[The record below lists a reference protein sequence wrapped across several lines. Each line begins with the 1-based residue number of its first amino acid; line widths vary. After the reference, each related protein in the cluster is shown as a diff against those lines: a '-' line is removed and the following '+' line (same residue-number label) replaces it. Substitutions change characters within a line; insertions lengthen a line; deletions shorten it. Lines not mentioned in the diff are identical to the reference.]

1 MLDFRPSRSLWLCAL
16 LIPCVSLGQPPA
28 AKVEPVVDDYYG
40 TQVTDPYRWMES
52 GKDPDW
58 LPWLKA
64 QGGHTQAVFAA
75 LPGRAALLAD
85 VAARSGELSSVGMAE
100 LAGGRV
106 FHEIRAAGEQDTKLM
121 LREADGR
128 IRVLFDPGTMQG
140 DGDQVLDRWMAAP
153 DGRHVLVAVSK
164 RGTEHS
170 TLRVLD
176 VDSGALLDVAIPH
189 AMGLSWTGDSRGF
202 SYLKFVGEPGTP
214 SYFVNNEPRLHAL
227 GSPGDDV
234 VLARRGEAG
243 LQAVPE
249 QFLLVVFEPSSD
261 TALAIVRDGRSEAAV
276 YRADADATMRGQPQW
291 TLVAGFD
298 DVVVDMGLAGDR
310 LYLTSKKNASGGR
323 ILQTSASAPD
333 LANARALPLPGEP
346 VIESILSTGG
356 GLLVRTIDGASSGL
370 WRVREDGAA
379 EQVALPFAGSVP
391 WVHGTAASGDVLVA
405 MTGWFTP
412 NTVYRLD
419 LDGGDAH
426 DLALVPPP
434 PFDTTG
440 YEARRRVAIA
450 RDGVQVPYTLVM
462 KKDATPDAT
471 TPVLLEA
478 YGSYGYPAS
487 PRFNARM
494 LAFLDRGGVYAVA
507 NVRGGGEFGRDWH
520 YAGKAATKA
529 NTWRDAIDVA
539 ETLVADRIGSPAT
552 MTLLGTS
559 AGGVMLGGA
568 INERPDLFSG
578 AIANVGFMN
587 PIRYVSEQN
596 YADIEEWGGPITDA
610 QSFRTMYDLDP
621 YQHIREG
628 VDYPATL
635 VVSGLNDP
643 RAATFH
649 SAKYAAR
656 LAAATASAEPVLLRI
671 DFEAGHGM
679 GSSRRQL
686 DEVWTDIY
694 AFALWQG
701 GMREFQ
707 PGAAT
712 TVP

>member
-1 MLDFRPSRSLWLCAL
+1 MPSATRSTFPL
-16 LIPCVSLGQPPA
+16 LLVLLLPLATSHAGPPT
-28 AKVEPVVDDYYG
+28 AKLLPVVDDYYG

-64 QGGHTQAVFAA
+64 QGAHTQSVFAA
-75 LPGRAALLAD
+75 LPGRTGLLAD
-85 VAARSGELSSVGMAE
+85 VAARSGELSSVGSAE

-121 LREADGR
+121 VREADGR
-128 IRVLFDPGTMQG
+128 VRVLFDPSAMQG
-140 DGDQVLDRWMAAP
+140 EDEQVLDRWMAAP
-153 DGRHVLVAVSK
+153 DGRHVLVATSK

-170 TLRVLD
+170 TLRVLE
-176 VDSGALLDVAIPH
+176 VEGGGLLDVAIPH
-189 AMGLSWTGDSRGF
+189 AMALSWTGDSRGF
-202 SYLKFVGEPGTP
+202 SYLKFVGEPGAP
-214 SYFVNNEPRLHAL
+214 SYFVNNEPRLHVL
-227 GSPGDDV
+227 GTAGNDV

-243 LQAVPE
+243 LQAAAE
-249 QFLLVVFEPSSD
+249 QFLLVVFEASSD

-276 YRADADATMRGQPQW
+276 YRADAEAAMRGQAQW
-291 TLVAGFD
+291 TAVAGFD
-298 DVVVDMGLAGDR
+298 EVVVDLGLAGDT
-310 LYLTSKKNASGGR
+310 LYLTSKKDASGGR
-323 ILQTSASAPD
+323 VLQTSATTPD
-333 LANARALPLPGEP
+333 LANARVVPLPDDL
-346 VIESILSTGG
+346 VIESILPTGG
-356 GLLVRTIDGASSGL
+356 GLLVRTIEGPASGL

-379 EQVALPFAGSVP
+379 EQIALPFVGSIP
-391 WVHGTAASGDVLVA
+391 WVYGSTASDDVLVA

-419 LDGGDAH
+419 LDGGDAQ

-440 YEARRRVAIA
+440 YEARRSVATA

-462 KKDATPDAT
+462 KKGATPDAT

-478 YGSYGYPAS
+478 YGSYGYSLS

-539 ETLVADRIGSPAT
+539 EKLVADRIGSPAT
-552 MTLLGTS
+552 LTLLGTS

-568 INERPDLFSG
+568 VNERPDLFSG

-587 PIRYVSEQN
+587 PVRYVSEQN

-610 QSFRTMYDLDP
+610 QSFRTMFDLDP

-628 VDYPATL
+628 VDYPAVL

-656 LAAATASAEPVLLRI
+656 LAAATASDEPVLLRI
-671 DFEAGHGM
+671 DFDAGHGM
-679 GSSRRQL
+679 GSSRSQL

-701 GMREFQ
+701 GQREFQ
-707 PGAAT
+707 PPEA
-712 TVP
+712 VR

>member
-1 MLDFRPSRSLWLCAL
+1 MSCIRLSGAAL
-16 LIPCVSLGQPPA
+16 FAALMPFAVASAQAPV
-28 AKVEPVVDDYYG
+28 AKVVPVVDDYYG
-40 TQVTDPYRWMES
+40 TAVTDPYRWMES
-52 GKDPDW
+52 GEDPDW

-64 QGGHTQAVFAA
+64 QGAHAQAVFAG
-75 LPGRAALLAD
+75 LPQRAALLAD
-85 VAARSGELSSVGMAE
+85 VAARSGELTSVGSAE

-121 LREADGR
+121 VRDVDGR
-128 IRVLFDPGTMQG
+128 SRVLFDPRTMPG
-140 DGDQVLDRWMAAP
+140 EEEQVLDRWMAAP
-153 DGRHVLVAVSK
+153 DGRHVLLQTSL

-170 TLRVLD
+170 TIRVMD
-176 VDSGALLDVAIPH
+176 VDAGRLLDVAVPH
-189 AMGLSWTGDSRGF
+189 AQGLSWTGDSRSF
-202 SYLKFVGEPGTP
+202 SYLKFVGAPGTP
-214 SYFVNNEPRLHAL
+214 AYFVGNEPRLHRL
-227 GSPGDDV
+227 DGNGPDL

-243 LQAVPE
+243 IVATPE
-249 QFLLVVFEPSSD
+249 QFLLVVFDPSSD

-276 YRADADATMRGQPQW
+276 YRADAGRALTATGAW
-291 TLVAGFD
+291 TPVAGFD
-298 DVVVDMGLAGDR
+298 DVVVDVALHGDR
-310 LYLTSKKNASGGR
+310 MYLLSRRDASGGR
-323 ILQTSASAPD
+323 VLTTSAASPD
-333 LANARALPLPGEP
+333 LATARERPLPGAP
-346 VIESILSTGG
+346 VIESMLATPGD
-356 GLLVRTIDGASSGL
+356 LLVRTLEGAASGV
-370 WRVREDGAA
+370 WRVPDTGAPV
-379 EQVALPFAGSVP
+379 QLALPFDGQVA
-391 WVHGTAASGDVLVA
+391 WLQGDARDGGVLLA

-412 NTVYRLD
+412 LTVYALDAGSGRLD
-419 LDGGDAH
+419 

-434 PFDTTG
+434 PFDTGVYT
-440 YEARRRVAIA
+440 ARRGTATA
-450 RDGVQVPYTLVM
+450 RDGVDVPYTLVM
-462 KKDATPDAT
+462 KGDTQPDRT

-478 YGSYGYPAS
+478 YGAYGYPAS
-487 PRFNARM
+487 PRFSARM

-520 YAGKAATKA
+520 YAGKAGTKA
-529 NTWRDAIDVA
+529 TTWRDAIDVA
-539 ETLVADRIGSPAT
+539 EALVAAGIGSADT

-596 YADIEEWGGPITDA
+596 YADIEEWGGPISDA
-610 QSFRTMYDLDP
+610 QSFRTMYALDP

-656 LAAATASAEPVLLRI
+656 LAAATTSAEPVLLRI
-671 DFEAGHGM
+671 DFDAGHGM
-679 GSSRRQL
+679 GSSRSQL

-701 GMREFQ
+701 GHPEFQ
-707 PGAAT
+707 PPAQ
-712 TVP
+712 

>member
-1 MLDFRPSRSLWLCAL
+1 MTHLHPLRPLWLLAML
-16 LIPCVSLGQPPA
+16 VPCLSVAQPPV
-28 AKVEPVVDDYYG
+28 AKVAPVVDDYYG

-64 QGGHTQAVFAA
+64 QGAHTQSVFAA
-75 LPGRAALLAD
+75 LPGRASLLAD
-85 VAARSGELSSVGMAE
+85 VAARSGELSSVGRSE

-121 LREADGR
+121 VREADGTV
-128 IRVLFDPGTMQG
+128 RVLLDPTQLQG
-140 DGDQVLDRWMAAP
+140 DGEQVLDTWSAAP
-153 DGRHVLVAVSK
+153 DGMHVLVALSK

-170 TLRVLD
+170 TLRVLE
-176 VDSGALLDVAIPH
+176 VTGATLLPAAIPH
-189 AMGLSWTGDSRGF
+189 AMALGWTADGRAF

-214 SYFVNNEPRLHAL
+214 GYFVGNEPRLHRL
-227 GSPGDDV
+227 GVDAPDV
-234 VLARRGEAG
+234 VLARRGEGGIEA
-243 LQAVPE
+243 APT
-249 QFLLVVFEPSSD
+249 QFLPVLFDPGSD
-261 TALAIVRDGRSEAAV
+261 TALAFVRDGRSEMAM
-276 YRADADATMRGQPQW
+276 YRADADAAMTGQAQW
-291 TLVAGFD
+291 TRFAGFD
-298 DVVVDMGLAGDR
+298 DVVVDAALHGDR
-310 LYLTSKKNASGGR
+310 MFLLSKQGASGGR
-323 ILQTSASAPD
+323 VLETSATAPD
-333 LANARALPLPGEP
+333 LAQARALSLPDDP
-346 VIESILSTGG
+346 VIESILPTRA
-356 GLLVRTIDGASSGL
+356 GLLVRTLEGAVSGL
-370 WRVREDGAA
+370 WRIA
-379 EQVALPFAGSVP
+379 EGQAPARIALPFDGQVS
-391 WVHGTAASGDVLVA
+391 WLRGDTHADHVLVA

-412 NTVYRLD
+412 LTVYRLD
-419 LDGGDAH
+419 LDSGRME

-434 PFDTTG
+434 PFDTAG
-440 YEARRRVAIA
+440 YAARRSVATA
-450 RDGVQVPYTLVM
+450 RDGVRVPYTLVM
-462 KKDATPDAT
+462 KKGATPDAG

-520 YAGKAATKA
+520 YAGKAGTKA

-539 ETLVADRIGSPAT
+539 EKLVADRIGSPAT
-552 MTLLGTS
+552 LTLLGTS

-568 INERPDLFSG
+568 VNERPDLFSG

-587 PIRYVSEQN
+587 PVRYVSEQN
-596 YADIEEWGGPITDA
+596 YADIEEWGGPIADA

-628 VDYPATL
+628 VDYPAVL

-656 LAAATASAEPVLLRI
+656 LAAATASGEPVLLRI

-679 GSSRRQL
+679 GSSRSQL

-707 PGAAT
+707 PS
-712 TVP
+712 VPGPP